1 MADYPL
7 PTIMEL
13 LNLSFAIL
21 LFKICFCVLPGVL
34 AVALMLSSEDHKR
47 SWRNTICRSLLGVS
61 NAISYSKFNRTLMV
75 FGFLLLIYSIT
86 VTWFFII
93 KDQLA
98 G

>member
-1 MADYPL
+1 MVAYSL
-7 PTIMEL
+7 SIIMEL

-61 NAISYSKFNRTLMV
+61 NAISYSKFNLTIMV
-75 FGFLLLIYSIT
+75 FGSLLLIYSLT

-98 G
+98 A